1 MSKSNY
7 NTTTHTIEQNN
18 HYSDQGNL
26 SNLAYHLNHGGKQ

>member
-7 NTTTHTIEQNN
+7 NTITHTIEQKN

-26 SNLAYHLNHGGKQ
+26 SNNIIGNI